1 MLDQGS
7 GDSPALASVALLNPL
22 RVSLPFL
29 SGVGA
34 GWWLK
39 ALLGHHL
46 LPYILF
52 PLLEALVPSL
62 RKHEYSGF
70 GL

>member
-1 MLDQGS
+1 MLLIDQGS
-7 GDSPALASVALLNPL
+7 GDSPALTSVALLNPL

-34 GWWLK
+34 EWWLK

-46 LPYILF
+46 PPYTKGPFLC
-52 PLLEALVPSL
+52 L
-62 RKHEYSGF
+62 RLWFH
-70 GL
+70 L